1 MKLMLTK
8 IVQNLR
14 NKKKLLGLNT
24 TSLKIVFVI
33 FIFKFEILLRI
44 YLILVMVFQNDL
56 YPYYSLEEKLLV
68 CFNF

>member
-56 YPYYSLEEKLLV
+56 YPYYSLEENLLV
-68 CFNF
+68 CFNL